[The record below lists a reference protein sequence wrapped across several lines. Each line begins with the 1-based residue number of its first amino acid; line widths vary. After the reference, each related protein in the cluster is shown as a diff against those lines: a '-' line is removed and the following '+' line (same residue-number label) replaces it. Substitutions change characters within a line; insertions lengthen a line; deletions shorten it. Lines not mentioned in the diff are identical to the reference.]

1 MSSSEC
7 APAAAAVSVRPATRA
22 DMQHIYDM
30 IHELAAYE
38 GMPDGPRLSVDDLV
52 ADGFDAPAPWFFVLV
67 AECGGAVVGH
77 ALCNRAYS
85 SWTRRA
91 FYVED
96 LYVRPEARRRRVG
109 LCLLQELCRLAQR
122 EGVTRVDWHVLE
134 SNAPALGFYRRLGA
148 RDLRVSEGRAAMR
161 LDAPQIHALALGD
174 L

>member
-1 MSSSEC
+1 MSSSE
-7 APAAAAVSVRPATRA
+7 PTPAAAVSVRPATRA
-22 DMQHIYDM
+22 DMQHVYDM
-30 IHELAAYE
+30 IHELAEYE

-52 ADGFDAPAPWFFVLV
+52 RDGFDTSPPWFFVLV
-67 AECGGAVVGH
+67 AERGGAVVGH

-96 LYVRPEARRRRVG
+96 LYVRPEARRCRVG
-109 LCLLQELCRLAQR
+109 QRLLQELCRMAVR

-161 LDAPQIHALALGD
+161 LDAPHIQELALSD